1 ERAEGEPSES
11 EILARLV
18 LCASGTPE
26 ADPGSVDEM
35 VIGGALA
42 KAVAEPHSPVHGR
55 DPSELAKALT
65 GRDGAERRLDMML
78 RLGPYGEGFGADP
91 EGLTLEKVLAHPHGI
106 DLGPLRPR
114 VPEVLRTRSGTVE
127 LCPEP
132 LVGEVARLRGALRA
146 RADGAGSGS
155 SSGSGLVLVG
165 RRHLRSNNSWMHNL
179 PALRGGTNRC
189 TLQIHPEDAARLGLT
204 EGAQARVKGD
214 GGEVEA
220 PVEITEA
227 VRTGVVSLPH
237 GWGHD
242 RPGTRTRVASAEPGV
257 NVNQLLDGT
266 LLDPLSGTA
275 VLNGFPV
282 QVAPVAPVTV
292 A

>member
-1 ERAEGEPSES
+1 
-11 EILARLV
+11 
-18 LCASGTPE
+18 
-26 ADPGSVDEM
+26 
-35 VIGGALA
+35 
-42 KAVAEPHSPVHGR
+42 
-55 DPSELAKALT
+55 
-65 GRDGAERRLDMML
+65 ML

-91 EGLTLEKVLAHPHGI
+91 DGLCLEKVLAHPHGI

-114 VPEVLRTRSGTVE
+114 LPGLLRTRSGTVE

-132 LVGEVARLRGALRA
+132 LREDVPRLRAALEQRA
-146 RADGAGSGS
+146 AKDS
-155 SSGSGLVLVG
+155 LVLVG
-165 RRHLRSNNSWMHNL
+165 RRHLRSNNSWMHNV

-189 TLQIHPEDAARLGLT
+189 TLQLHPDDAGRLGLT
-204 EGAQARVKGD
+204 DGAHARVTGA
-214 GGEVEA
+214 GGEVTV
-220 PVEITEA
+220 PVEVTDA

-242 RPGTRTRVASAEPGV
+242 RPGTRMRVAAADPGV

-282 QVAPVAPVTV
+282 QVAPEAGADAST
-292 A
+292 AAGSATATAAGSG